1 MGLMKYL
8 CKLKLEEVKE
18 KRVEEVMFEK
28 GKRFV
33 EIKYKN
39 VLM

>member
-8 CKLKLEEVKE
+8 CKLKLKEVKE

-28 GKRFV
+28 EKKV
-33 EIKYKN
+33 C
-39 VLM
+39 